1 MRTDLVA
8 EFDAPERL
16 VRAIVDL
23 RRRGYRDLDAFSP
36 YPVKGIDEA
45 LALRRSPISW
55 LVLPVW
61 MATAAGAYLIQWWCN
76 ARDYPLDVGGR
87 PPNSPPAFVPIT
99 FEMGILGAAIG
110 SIMLFLALAGL
121 PQLYD
126 PLFATEGFERAS
138 EDRFFLGIDSRD
150 PAFDA
155 RALVR
160 TLTDLGA
167 LRVRF
172 SVTTP

>member
-1 MRTDLVA
+1 MRSDLVA
-8 EFDAPERL
+8 EFDTPERL

-36 YPVKGIDEA
+36 YPLKAIDEA
-45 LALRRSPISW
+45 LALRRSPINW

-61 MATAAGAYLIQWWCN
+61 LVTASGAYLVQWWCN

-87 PPNSPPAFVPIT
+87 PPHSAPAFVPIT

-110 SIMLFLALAGL
+110 SILLFLALAGL
-121 PQLYD
+121 PELYD
-126 PLFATEGFERAS
+126 PIFATEGFERAS
-138 EDRFFLGIDSRD
+138 QDRFFLGIDARD

-160 TLTDLGA
+160 ALTHLGA
-167 LRVRF
+167 LRVCF
-172 SVTTP
+172 SAATP